1 MRRNRRGGGSGLE
14 FGGSGEDSFVAVV
27 VTKLTGALLF
37 ILLLTMVIMA
47 LLPKAVDMAP
57 PAVWTASRLEPLAIT
72 TPESLPEAIA
82 GRPYAIALAATGG
95 RGDLRWTIDGKLPEG
110 LEFDQATGVLQGTP
124 TKGTPEPLAL
134 AVRVSDGTEVATRPA
149 RLLVYQS
156 DKPLSTPAWWK
167 PGIPPI
173 PWRAWL
179 DQGVGFLVLWLVH
192 LVGMSTLANL
202 EQRSGGETLQ
212 VEGSSGVMVASRRFA
227 TYRILIRLSTLSAI
241 IALAAW
247 LWAGALKRPAGG
259 PGRMIP
265 ASLCGNVGNVCKDSW
280 PPLAGKSLR
289 WWRVTG
295 HRPRGR

>member
-57 PAVWTASRLEPLAIT
+57 PGASDRQADADGKPAEPLAIT

-95 RGDLRWTIDGKLPEG
+95 RGGLRWTIDGKLPEG
-110 LEFDQATGVLQGTP
+110 LSFEPTTGVLQGTP
-124 TKGTPEPLAL
+124 TKGTPEPLGL
-134 AVRVSDGTEVATRPA
+134 AVRVSDGTQVATRLA

-156 DKPLSTPAWWK
+156 DRPLSTPAWWK

-192 LVGMSTLANL
+192 IVGMSTLANL
-202 EQRSGGETLQ
+202 EHRGGGEALQ
-212 VEGSSGVMVASRRFA
+212 VEASGAVLVASRRFA
-227 TYRILIRLSTLSAI
+227 TYRILIRLSTLSATF
-241 IALAAW
+241 ALGAW
-247 LWAGALKRPAGG
+247 LWAGG
-259 PGRMIP
+259 
-265 ASLCGNVGNVCKDSW
+265 
-280 PPLAGKSLR
+280 
-289 WWRVTG
+289 
-295 HRPRGR
+295 